1 MLNKLNNIS
10 YVRYEISIK
19 EINEDQQQT
28 DSGNTG
34 EQSQDKE
41 KDSSSG
47 DSSNKGS
54 EGDATNES
62 ENRASKLSKTDSLL
76 TGNYDNIAW
85 EEIAYTLETIYV
97 AWPTISLDMK
107 TLNVAEADIGSFSA
121 TLDKTAQTIKSL
133 DKNNTIVNLY
143 NLYVLLPKFLS
154 YFESNETL
162 LSTYYTKAYVLNAY
176 VSANSEKWEEM
187 SMKSY

>member
-1 MLNKLNNIS
+1 
-10 YVRYEISIK
+10 
-19 EINEDQQQT
+19 
-28 DSGNTG
+28 
-34 EQSQDKE
+34 
-41 KDSSSG
+41 
-47 DSSNKGS
+47 
-54 EGDATNES
+54 
-62 ENRASKLSKTDSLL
+62 
-76 TGNYDNIAW
+76 
-85 EEIAYTLETIYV
+85 
-97 AWPTISLDMK
+97 MK

-143 NLYVLLPKFLS
+143 NLYLLLPKFLS

-187 SMKSY
+187 SDNLTEAINSFAIVMSKENTNDSEKSSIEKANELLKELKTCISLEDKEIFYLKYKLTMESLEIL